1 MLRLPLCAI
10 IGALHT
16 NGSARLPPP
25 ADVLRRLLANEGGKV
40 RGVQWVVEKGEE
52 RSDRGDEM
60 ERRYARILEGRS
72 PEFWQ
77 PPEAHLEEGSG
88 V

>member
-1 MLRLPLCAI
+1 M
-10 IGALHT
+10 
-16 NGSARLPPP
+16 
-25 ADVLRRLLANEGGKV
+25 
-40 RGVQWVVEKGEE
+40 VEKGEE

-60 ERRYARILEGRS
+60 ERRYARILEGRP